1 MHQTQQGNSCVQEPT
16 ARLPL
21 HLVHLAHAHTHTG
34 HRVMAIFTLRLSL
47 TVHGRSWDIR
57 VTEYKDH
64 SHSPHFPED
73 ALSKGLAR
81 TDDLIRCTGSQCN
94 SSRPQEAIHGATL
107 ATVRIH
113 RQRRRRKIFAASFP
127 RLLCTQ
133 CLLVSTS
140 LSARSSPARSRSLS
154 SCLFDVLPGGWWS
167 TGGFC
172 AKALFGIRRMRSL
185 SAHQQQEGRNQAGRQ
200 AVDE

>member
-1 MHQTQQGNSCVQEPT
+1 
-16 ARLPL
+16 
-21 HLVHLAHAHTHTG
+21 
-34 HRVMAIFTLRLSL
+34 MAIFMLSLSL

-64 SHSPHFPED
+64 SHSPHFPD
-73 ALSKGLAR
+73 ALLSKGLAR
-81 TDDLIRCTGSQCN
+81 TDDLIRCTGSQCS

-113 RQRRRRKIFAASFP
+113 RQRRRRKIFAANFP
-127 RLLCTQ
+127 RLLCTH

-140 LSARSSPARSRSLS
+140 LSARSSPVRSRSLS

-185 SAHQQQEGRNQAGRQ
+185 SAHQQEGRQ
-200 AVDE
+200 AGIRQAGSG